1 MAAYPRPGLRLALH
15 QDQQRPDAAAGEVL
29 LAHPGTQ
36 HSYETALGLE
46 DAGLL
51 QSFVTG
57 FYYDPNGFLARM
69 LSMLPARLSRPLE
82 RELLRRHRPAL
93 SAAHVRTM
101 PALELAFVAT
111 ARLPGSRRFAPHV
124 MRLRNRRFERAVAAI
139 IRRERPAAVVCP
151 DSCALAPFHAA
162 REVGA
167 RCVLDQS
174 IADQRTGLR
183 ILREEAE
190 LCPEFADTL
199 QLAQIEAFALN
210 SSREPHAADR
220 IVAGSDFVRSTL
232 IDNGVDPSKITVV
245 PYGADTLCFR
255 PPPPRRHARIVRVLF
270 VGQLGQRKGIKY
282 LLEAVKRLDRRD
294 LELVVVGDPVGG
306 TSGLMRYRGLFT
318 HVTGVA
324 HAEVHRWYQSADM
337 FVLPSLFEGSARVT
351 YEALASGLPVITT
364 ANSGSVVRDGI
375 DGFIVPIR
383 DVDALAAKIAGLA
396 DDRTLREQMGRNARA
411 RAEQF
416 TWARY
421 RRSIAAVVRGELGLD
436 RDAPA
441 CAHAASH

>member
-1 MAAYPRPGLRLALH
+1 VRRANRL
-15 QDQQRPDAAAGEVL
+15 AAAGETRCVIA
-29 LAHPGTQ
+29 AHPGTQ
-36 HSYETALGLE
+36 YSYQTALGLDE
-46 DAGLL
+46 AGLL
-51 QSFVTG
+51 RSFVTG
-57 FYYDPNGFLARM
+57 FYYDRHGCAARS
-69 LSMLPARLSRPLE
+69 LSILPGRVRRPFE
-82 RELLRRHRPAL
+82 RELMRRHQPGL
-93 SAAHVRTM
+93 NAARVRTL
-101 PALELAFVAT
+101 PALELAFVT
-111 ARLPGSRRFAPHV
+111 AGRVRGLAGAARAI
-124 MRLRNRRFERAVAAI
+124 MRLRNRRFEHAVAAI

-151 DSCALAPFHAA
+151 DSCALAPFRAA
-162 REVGA
+162 QEVGA

-190 LCPEFADTL
+190 RCPEFADTL
-199 QLAQIEAFALN
+199 QLDQIEAFARN
-210 SSREPHAADR
+210 SECEPEAADR
-220 IVAGSDFVRSTL
+220 ILAGSDFVRSTL

-245 PYGADTLCFR
+245 PFGADTDRFR
-255 PPPPRRHARIVRVLF
+255 PAPNPPRQPVRLLF
-270 VGQLGQRKGIKY
+270 VGYVSQRKGIKY

-324 HAEVHRWYQSADM
+324 HADVHRWYQSADL

-383 DVDALAAKIAGLA
+383 DVDALAGKIAALA

-421 RRSIAAVVRGELGLD
+421 RRSIAAVVRGELSLG